1 MCSATTPSWSTKE
14 KFQKPTNNCSTPSGK
29 EEKFPSTT
37 RLTVFSR
44 DSFEHGEKKRRS
56 STLRSLP
63 RRSRCPRE
71 ATPTACNL
79 RWPESIHSSSLMPT
93 IQRETSLGHPIDW
106 VALEPAPVQVNP
118 MMLAAKAPHPNAG
131 KLFIDFLLSKEGQ
144 KMLVGFRRIP
154 VREDVDADP
163 PRLFKGYKR
172 VVEHPEDY
180 RNFNETVRLYQEI
193 LGIR

>member
-1 MCSATTPSWSTKE
+1 MAGE
-14 KFQKPTNNCSTPSGK
+14 
-29 EEKFPSTT
+29 FP
-37 RLTVFSR
+37 LII
-44 DSFEHGEKKRRS
+44 
-56 STLRSLP
+56 
-63 RRSRCPRE
+63 
-71 ATPTACNL
+71 AYA
-79 RWPESIHSSSLMPT
+79 PT
-93 IQRETSLGHPIDW
+93 IQRETSKQHPIDW
-106 VALEPAPVQVNP
+106 VALEPVPVQVNP